1 MLIFPAIDLYEAKA
15 VRLFKGDYNKMT
27 VYSEHPEE
35 VAKSFVDA
43 GAEWIHLVDLEGAR
57 DGNAVNFDVIERI
70 ASTGLKCE
78 VGGGIRTE
86 ETVRRYLDAGID
98 RIILGT
104 VAVSDRNFLSEMCA
118 KYKGHI
124 AVGADIKDGRIAVR
138 GWTEVAD
145 TGYAEFCKELDLLD
159 IDALI
164 CTDISRDGAMRGT
177 NTELYKELSEN
188 FAFKLIASGGVSSME
203 DVVRLKE
210 LNIYGAIIGKA
221 LYTGDICLVSAIE
234 AAK

>member
-1 MLIFPAIDLYEAKA
+1 MIIFPAIDLYEAKA
-15 VRLFKGDYNKMT
+15 VRLLKGDYNKMT
-27 VYSEHPEE
+27 VYSNCPLD
-35 VAKSFVDA
+35 VAKSFVES

-57 DGNAVNFDVIERI
+57 DGEAVNFDVVASI
-70 ASTGLKCE
+70 AKTGLKCE

-86 ETVRRYLDAGID
+86 NVIKKYLDAGVS

-104 VAVSDRNFLSEMCA
+104 AAISDRPFLEKMCS

-124 AVGADIKDGRIAVR
+124 AVGADISDGRIAVK
-138 GWTEVAD
+138 GWTELAD
-145 TGYAEFCKELDLLD
+145 KNYNEFCEELSLLD

-164 CTDISRDGAMRGT
+164 CTDISRDGAMKGT
-177 NTELYKELSEN
+177 NTDLYKELSQN
-188 FAFKLIASGGVSSME
+188 YGFRLIASGGVSSMD
-203 DVVRLKE
+203 DVERLRK

-221 LYTGDICLVSAIE
+221 LYTGDICLKTAIE